1 MASPSRQYISAHT
14 DPGSP
19 RTTIYLCC
27 VLSLTVYISH
37 CLTVVREK
45 LPVLYEFKLIPCG
58 WVVPCTGTSKRE
70 GEQLR
75 GRETIFRSASDAVKV
90 NAIRSIPRRGRHS
103 VHPIGAGLKSAVRVQ
118 RGPRHGALF
127 RVLRAFVAAQRCRR
141 VVAGDTLAVG
151 LGPRGNREV
160 QQQEDNGRQRKR
172 GTPPRRQHDSQ
183 VSPHAQ
189 GVIRFYEDERERDL

>member
-1 MASPSRQYISAHT
+1 MV
-14 DPGSP
+14 G
-19 RTTIYLCC
+19 
-27 VLSLTVYISH
+27 LSLVK
-37 CLTVVREK
+37 EK
-45 LPVLYEFKLIPCG
+45 ERRC
-58 WVVPCTGTSKRE
+58 
-70 GEQLR
+70 

-103 VHPIGAGLKSAVRVQ
+103 VHPIRAAGLKSAVRVQ

-189 GVIRFYEDERERDL
+189 GVMIRFYEDERERETFSKTWDLQILLCTNVPT